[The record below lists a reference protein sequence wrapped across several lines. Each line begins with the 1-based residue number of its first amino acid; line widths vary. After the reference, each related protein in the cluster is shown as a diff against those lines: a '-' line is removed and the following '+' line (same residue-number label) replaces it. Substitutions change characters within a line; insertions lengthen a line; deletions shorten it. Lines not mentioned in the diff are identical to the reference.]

1 MEAALGPPD
10 EADGS
15 TLLYRL
21 TQRPGYAY
29 SFHFDPTRGLLLHAG
44 YRRLGP
50 APASPPRPRT
60 PAEVIV
66 YRTRLAELGAT
77 ESEILEWLGMPSDRT
92 GWWPVETWEY
102 PGGLALNLRHGVV
115 EDE

>member
-1 MEAALGPPD
+1 VEAALGPPD